1 MSRPRKKTT
10 RQLVRAALELADS
23 VDHLT
28 AFELHTLIEAMDAI
42 EGDPDF
48 EPSLGSL
55 NIHGYSQYTGL
66 PTGRAYDPFF
76 LHGQSMSQERWAV
89 GGVHDIE
96 HDPADLGE
104 PEDKHV

>member
-10 RQLVRAALELADS
+10 RQLIRAALELADS

-42 EGDPDF
+42 EGDSDF
-48 EPSLGSL
+48 EPSLGSP
-55 NIHGYSQYTGL
+55 NIQATTRTGFFR
-66 PTGRAYDPFF
+66 GDP
-76 LHGQSMSQERWAV
+76 LYIATSRLIGADQRYWAV
-89 GGVHDIE
+89 GGSHDIE